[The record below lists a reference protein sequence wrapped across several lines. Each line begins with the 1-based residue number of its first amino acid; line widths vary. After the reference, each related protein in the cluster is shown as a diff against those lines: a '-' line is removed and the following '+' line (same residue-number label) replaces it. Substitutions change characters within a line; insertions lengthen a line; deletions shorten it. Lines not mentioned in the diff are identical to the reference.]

1 MLASIARGARGAR
14 CVDRKDASGWSC
26 EKAVTWDGL
35 VGDYVWIAPVAAVV
49 IVGLCAAL
57 AYLTR
62 PKRRTVRRRV
72 RNF

>member
-1 MLASIARGARGAR
+1 MVVRESSDL
-14 CVDRKDASGWSC
+14 
-26 EKAVTWDGL
+26 DGL

-49 IVGLCAAL
+49 IVGLCVAL